1 MTMNNK
7 TNIIFLD
14 IDGVLTIHPKYNF
27 DDPILKRLKYLIEQ
41 TDSKI
46 VLSSSWRMSNLTKT
60 LDQIVGSKRGKH
72 IKNEYMRFF
81 VDNIIDQ
88 TPRIAH
94 SIRGTEIQAYID
106 NHKDSIQNYVII
118 DDERDMLES
127 QLDNFVQTD
136 YKNGLTD
143 DIVSK
148 CTKILKT

>member
-1 MTMNNK
+1 
-7 TNIIFLD
+7 
-14 IDGVLTIHPKYNF
+14 
-27 DDPILKRLKYLIEQ
+27 
-41 TDSKI
+41 
-46 VLSSSWRMSNLTKT
+46 
-60 LDQIVGSKRGKH
+60 
-72 IKNEYMRFF
+72 MRFF

-94 SIRGTEIQAYID
+94 SIRGKEIQAYID

-143 DIVSK
+143 DIVNE
-148 CTKILKT
+148 CINILNVH